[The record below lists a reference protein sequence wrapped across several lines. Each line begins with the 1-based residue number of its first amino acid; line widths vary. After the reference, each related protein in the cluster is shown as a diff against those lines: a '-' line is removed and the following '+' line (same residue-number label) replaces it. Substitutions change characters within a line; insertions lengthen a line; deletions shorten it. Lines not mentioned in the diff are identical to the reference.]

1 MWISDSTRLQ
11 LLTLL
16 LRIAG
21 LATAVAFLAIFLP
34 AGWMAATHEA
44 LGLGPFPRAPIVDY
58 LARSIALLY
67 GFHGI
72 LMFIVAGDPVRYR
85 PIITYIAAMDLTFG
99 VAIAIIDI
107 HAGLPWYW
115 TTGESASITGL
126 GILVALLNRLPPVA
140 AVTAAAR
147 AAPGR

>member
-1 MWISDSTRLQ
+1 MWTSTAARLR

-21 LATAVAFLAIFLP
+21 LTTGAAFLAIFLP
-34 AGWMAATHEA
+34 ADWMATTHEA

-85 PIITYIAAMDLTFG
+85 PIVTYIAAMDVIFG
-99 VAIAIIDI
+99 IAIAIIDV

-115 TTGESASITGL
+115 TMGESLPITAL
-126 GILVALLNRLPPVA
+126 GVLIAVLNRSTRPA
-140 AVTAAAR
+140 AVTAVA
-147 AAPGR
+147 

>member
-1 MWISDSTRLQ
+1 MLASTGARLW

-16 LRIAG
+16 LRIGG
-21 LATAVAFLAIFLP
+21 LVTSAAFLAVFLP
-34 AGWMAATHEA
+34 ADWMASTHEA
-44 LGLGPFPRAPIVDY
+44 LGLGPFPRAPLVDY

-85 PIITYIAAMDLTFG
+85 PIVTYIAAMDLIFG

-107 HAGLPWYW
+107 HAGMPWYW
-115 TTGESASITGL
+115 TIGESVPITVMGVL
-126 GILVALLNRLPPVA
+126 I
-140 AVTAAAR
+140 AVLDRSTR
-147 AAPGR
+147 AAPMTAVA

>member
-1 MWISDSTRLQ
+1 MLASTGARLW

-16 LRIAG
+16 LRIGG
-21 LATAVAFLAIFLP
+21 LATSAAFLAVFLP
-34 AGWMAATHEA
+34 ADWMASTHEA
-44 LGLGPFPRAPIVDY
+44 LGLGPFPRAPLVDY

-85 PIITYIAAMDLTFG
+85 PIVTYIAAMDLIFG

-107 HAGLPWYW
+107 HAGMPWYW
-115 TTGESASITGL
+115 TIGESVPITVMGVL
-126 GILVALLNRLPPVA
+126 IAVLNRPTRTVP
-140 AVTAAAR
+140 VTAVA
-147 AAPGR
+147 

>member
-1 MWISDSTRLQ
+1 MWTSTAARLR

-21 LATAVAFLAIFLP
+21 LTTGAAFLAIFLP
-34 AGWMAATHEA
+34 ADWMATTHEA

-72 LMFIVAGDPVRYR
+72 LMFMVAGDPVRYR
-85 PIITYIAAMDLTFG
+85 PIVTYIATMDLIFG
-99 VAIAIIDI
+99 IAIAIIDV

-115 TTGESASITGL
+115 TMGESLSITGL
-126 GILVALLNRLPPVA
+126 GVLIAVLNRSTRPA
-140 AVTAAAR
+140 AVTAVA
-147 AAPGR
+147 